1 MVKWSPILHAV
12 SAIAGIAGFLA
23 LIVYWVLGAE
33 GTFLGL
39 PKGHFFND
47 AVGLLL
53 VSVAFGIGT
62 LIHLK
67 EEKK

>member
-12 SAIAGIAGFLA
+12 SAITGILGFLA
-23 LIVYWVLGAE
+23 LVVYWILGAE

-39 PKGHFFND
+39 PQVHFFND

-53 VSVAFGIGT
+53 VSIAFGIGT